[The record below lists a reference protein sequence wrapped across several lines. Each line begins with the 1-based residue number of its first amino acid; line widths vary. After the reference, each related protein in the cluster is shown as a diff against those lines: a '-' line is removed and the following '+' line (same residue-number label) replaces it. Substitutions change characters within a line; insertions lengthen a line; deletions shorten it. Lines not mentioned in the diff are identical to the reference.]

1 MRERLIAASEPCK
14 EEPCAMLFIQG
25 GEKMDALEGLPGLET
40 ISCSKQDSQGRLEGL
55 PVT

>member
-1 MRERLIAASEPCK
+1 
-14 EEPCAMLFIQG
+14 MLFIQG

-40 ISCSKQDSQGRLEGL
+40 ISSSKQDSQGRLEGL